1 MRKKGD
7 AHFFDVPY
15 FWVDSP
21 YRVLEKNREVI
32 FFLPCN
38 VEKKTHSEAF
48 QETYT
53 ECGCDVGNSLRA
65 TVRRRAPRTLL
76 GCRIVFFDAGCTIG
90 IGFPPLTPQKI

>member
-32 FFLPCN
+32 FFLPYN
-38 VEKKTHSEAF
+38 VEKKLTRRLFRKLIQSADVTW
-48 QETYT
+48 ETPY
-53 ECGCDVGNSLRA
+53 
-65 TVRRRAPRTLL
+65 APQYE
-76 GCRIVFFDAGCTIG
+76 GE
-90 IGFPPLTPQKI
+90 PPAHY